1 VKRDKSQSPAYVY
14 AEGARSLTLQAGQ
27 WGGGVRANSSAVYH
41 FRRETR
47 FARPPAAIW
56 PFVSDTARLWE
67 LNGYAPFRFEER
79 VDGEGR
85 VHRFVSGKLG
95 FFPARWEEDFGEWQ
109 ENHRLFQVREYQSG
123 PMRRWE
129 WACELIAEG
138 EGCRVIF
145 TGMAEPAGLLGFVGT
160 HAGVFDAEFGKAAA
174 GIERIIRESEGSALV
189 PGWSVED
196 LVEPAARQR
205 LDALGAELARD
216 PASHGLGPKLIDYLR
231 HAPIVDLRS
240 IRPVALAKLWSAP
253 SDHAVELFLAAA
265 RKGVVAMG
273 WELLCPRCRGAKS
286 RVSRLQDLP
295 KGAHCS
301 SCNIDYERN
310 FSRNVELTFHPEP
323 WIRPPLDG
331 EMCMLG
337 PGSARHIKFQ
347 GEVAAQ
353 SAKTFD
359 LLLAPGPYRF
369 RTVEAGAEADRDIN
383 TDGIIPT
390 LVARGADILLEEAS
404 GRDELAIRN
413 ESDKPLVFVVEDRNW
428 ARDALTG
435 ERVIAMPAFR
445 RLSPEQLMR
454 PGDNAEIGWIA
465 IMFTDL
471 KGSTELYD
479 ALGDAPA
486 YNLVRD
492 HFSFLSDRVQRNH
505 GFVVKTVGDAV
516 MAAFSR
522 PDHGVRAALAIQDD
536 VASFNIAR
544 GEGATPIVL
553 KLGLHAGPC
562 IAVTTG
568 DVLDYFGATVNV
580 AARLEH
586 ECRGGEVIVSEDVAG
601 DAETAAALA
610 DRTQIEETAM
620 LRGVSAPV
628 RFVRVTAQRKN

>member
-1 VKRDKSQSPAYVY
+1 MAVVY
-14 AEGARSLTLQAGQ
+14 RYQQER
-27 WGGGVRANSSAVYH
+27 Y
-41 FRRETR
+41 
-47 FARPPAAIW
+47 FAKPPAAIW

-67 LNGYAPFRFEER
+67 INGFAPYRFEER
-79 VDGEGR
+79 VDAQGR
-85 VHRFVSGKLG
+85 VHRFVRGKVG
-95 FFPARWEEDFGEWQ
+95 PFRVRWEEDFGEWQ
-109 ENHRLFQVREYQSG
+109 ENRRLFQVRNYQNG

-138 EGCRVIF
+138 EGCRVIIS
-145 TGMAEPAGLLGFVGT
+145 GMAEPAGVLGFVGK
-160 HAGVFDAEFGKAAA
+160 HAGVFDAEFDKAFAA
-174 GIERIIRESEGSALV
+174 IERIIREIDGSVLV

-205 LDALGAELARD
+205 LDALGAELACD
-216 PASHGLGPKLIDYLR
+216 PASHALGPNLIDYLR

-240 IRPVALAKLWSAP
+240 IRPIALATLWSVP
-253 SDHAVELFLAAA
+253 PDHAVELFLAAA
-265 RKGVVAMG
+265 RKGIVAMG

-323 WIRPPLDG
+323 WIRPLPEG

-337 PGSARHIKFQ
+337 QGSARHIKFQ
-347 GEVAAQ
+347 GEVAAR
-353 SAKTFD
+353 SAKTFH
-359 LLLAPGPYRF
+359 LSLAPGPYRF
-369 RTVEAGAEADRDIN
+369 RTVEAGAEADRDIGA
-383 TDGIIPT
+383 TGIIST
-390 LVARGADILLEEAS
+390 LVVRGSDILLEEAS
-404 GRDELAIRN
+404 GKNELVIRN

-428 ARDALTG
+428 AKDALTG

-445 RLSPEQLMR
+445 RLSPEQLLR

-492 HFSFLSDRVQRNH
+492 HFAFLSDRVQRNH

-522 PDHGVRAALAIQDD
+522 PDHAVRAALAIQDD
-536 VASFNIAR
+536 VASFNSAR
-544 GEGATPIVL
+544 GGDASATPIVL

-568 DVLDYFGATVNV
+568 DALDYFGATVNI

-586 ECRGGEVIVSEDVAG
+586 QCRGGEVIVSEAVAR

-610 DRTQIEETAM
+610 DRTRLEETAM
-620 LRGVSAPV
+620 LRGVSAPI
-628 RFVRVTAQRKN
+628 RFVRVAMGDVADSVRRAP

>member
-1 VKRDKSQSPAYVY
+1 
-14 AEGARSLTLQAGQ
+14 
-27 WGGGVRANSSAVYH
+27 VRGNSNAVYRY
-41 FRRETR
+41 RRETR
-47 FARPPAAIW
+47 FTKPPAAIW
-56 PFVSDTARLWE
+56 PFVSDTARLWA

-79 VDGEGR
+79 ADPQGR

-95 FFPARWEEDFGEWQ
+95 FFSARWEENFGEWQ
-109 ENHRLFQVREYQSG
+109 ENHRLFQVREYQNG

-129 WACELIAEG
+129 WALELIAEG
-138 EGCRVIF
+138 GGCRMII
-145 TGMAEPAGLLGFVGT
+145 TGMAEPAGLLGFVGK
-160 HAGVFDAEFGKAAA
+160 HAGIFDAEFGKAAA
-174 GIERIIRESEGSALV
+174 GIERIIRDSDGSALL

-196 LVEPAARQR
+196 LTEVAARLR
-205 LDALGAELARD
+205 LDTLGAELARD
-216 PASHGLGPKLIDYLR
+216 PASHALAPNLVDYLR

-253 SDHAVELFLAAA
+253 SEHAVELFLAAA

-286 RVSRLQDLP
+286 RASRLQDLA
-295 KGAHCS
+295 KGAHCA

-323 WIRPPLDG
+323 WIRSPLDG

-359 LLLAPGPYRF
+359 LSLAPGPYRF
-369 RTVEAGAEADRDIN
+369 RTVEAGGEADRDIGA
-383 TDGIIPT
+383 DGLIPT
-390 LVARGADILLEEAS
+390 FVARGGEIVLEQSS
-404 GRDELAIRN
+404 GGNELAIRN
-413 ESDKPLVFVVEDRNW
+413 ESDKPLVFVVENRNW

-445 RLSPEQLMR
+445 RLAPEQLLR

-492 HFSFLSDRVQRNH
+492 HFSFLADRVQRHH

-522 PDHGVRAALAIQDD
+522 PDHAMRAALAIQDD
-536 VASFNIAR
+536 VASFNAAR

-580 AARLEH
+580 AARLENQ
-586 ECRGGEVIVSEDVAG
+586 CRGGEVIVSEDVAR
-601 DAETAAALA
+601 DAETAAVLA

-628 RFVRVTAQRKN
+628 RFVRITGRHEN